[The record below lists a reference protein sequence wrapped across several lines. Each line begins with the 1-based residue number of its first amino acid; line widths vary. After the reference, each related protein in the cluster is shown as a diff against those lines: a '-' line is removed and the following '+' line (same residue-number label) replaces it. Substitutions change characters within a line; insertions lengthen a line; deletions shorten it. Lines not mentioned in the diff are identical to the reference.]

1 MGEGVDCARPVP
13 VGKAKTAT
21 QAGPARLAVVDCIGR
36 WSRNMNRLL
45 VVALA
50 PALLL
55 AGGDK
60 RKNAEGSSQVEVIE
74 LAARRT
80 TEKTVELDGR
90 VRNCGGSTL
99 HKVVLRFK
107 VLAPGNEVVAT
118 QLGSL
123 DEAALEPG
131 EEAEF
136 HWKMREHA
144 RAVAILVEATARNM
158 EIGVAK
164 SGPYPIE

>member
-1 MGEGVDCARPVP
+1 
-13 VGKAKTAT
+13 
-21 QAGPARLAVVDCIGR
+21 
-36 WSRNMNRLL
+36 MNRLL
-45 VVALA
+45 VAALA
-50 PALLL
+50 PVLLL

-60 RKNAEGSSQVEVIE
+60 RKNAERSTQVEVVE

-90 VRNCGGSTL
+90 VRNCGGGTL
-99 HKVVLRFK
+99 HKVVLHFK

-118 QLGSL
+118 QIGPL
-123 DEAALEPG
+123 DQAALEPG

-144 RAVAILVEATARNM
+144 RAVAIVVEATARGM
-158 EIGVAK
+158 EVGVGK